1 MLWLY
6 SFSLHCTALHKKPFR
21 KKKYEVP
28 PSGYVTPKIRNAE
41 QLCTSFKPPAL
52 RAFWALRIS
61 FSRKV
66 LAYHGNPYG
75 PPRQAVAQ
83 RIAKEIGHLKLLKLR
98 L

>member
-6 SFSLHCTALHKKPFR
+6 SFSLHCTALHFYKKCPKIPLR

-52 RAFWALRIS
+52 RAFWALS
-61 FSRKV
+61 SKAA
-66 LAYHGNPYG
+66 L
-75 PPRQAVAQ
+75 PRTS
-83 RIAKEIGHLKLLKLR
+83 
-98 L
+98 